1 MNLSLETYY
10 ILTGL
15 NVWNMLNVAGSVWGQ
30 LSLTH
35 RTCTLIQH
43 HSAPSYNHVNPSLLV
58 EFRSIILIRLNGP
71 CGRRIKRIDNFSKL
85 GISCLSKGMEWK
97 QVRDTLQTAT
107 FTKSRF
113 KSHTNSVFLHD
124 RKRPADTFG
133 VYELHSLFVLKL
145 PLRTPE
151 MKSHSPLSFVF
162 FFFNQWTSNRCFS
175 ILFVFFCCCC
185 CFFFHKHIG
194 LHFKTAPISYPESS
208 GFLVSGVMADQ
219 KARRL
224 WVQDWN
230 STWILCLG
238 LNYKIITTT
247 V

>member
-124 RKRPADTFG
+124 RKRPADTFR

-162 FFFNQWTSNRCFS
+162 FFLINELQIAVSVFCLFS
-175 ILFVFFCCCC
+175 FVAVVVFF
-185 CFFFHKHIG
+185 F
-194 LHFKTAPISYPESS
+194 T
-208 GFLVSGVMADQ
+208 
-219 KARRL
+219 
-224 WVQDWN
+224 N
-230 STWILCLG
+230 TLG
-238 LNYKIITTT
+238 YTSKQHQSRTQSLLAFWSAG
-247 V
+247 

>member
-1 MNLSLETYY
+1 MKYVGCCRIRLRPT
-10 ILTGL
+10 
-15 NVWNMLNVAGSVWGQ
+15 
-30 LSLTH
+30 LTH

-124 RKRPADTFG
+124 RKRPADTFR

-175 ILFVFFCCCC
+175 VLFVFFCCCC
-185 CFFFHKHIG
+185 FFFSQTH
-194 LHFKTAPISYPESS
+194 
-208 GFLVSGVMADQ
+208 
-219 KARRL
+219 
-224 WVQDWN
+224 WVTLQN
-230 STWILCLG
+230 STNLVPRVFWLFGQRGNGRPKSRKTLG
-238 LNYKIITTT
+238 TRLKQHLNSMLGTELQDHHSNSIAKH
-247 V
+247 

>member
-35 RTCTLIQH
+35 RTCTMIQH

-124 RKRPADTFG
+124 RKRPAHTFR

-162 FFFNQWTSNRCFS
+162 FFLINELQIAVSVFCLFS
-175 ILFVFFCCCC
+175 FVAVVVFF
-185 CFFFHKHIG
+185 F
-194 LHFKTAPISYPESS
+194 T
-208 GFLVSGVMADQ
+208 
-219 KARRL
+219 
-224 WVQDWN
+224 N
-230 STWILCLG
+230 TLG
-238 LNYKIITTT
+238 YTSKQHQSRTQSLLAFWSAG
-247 V
+247 